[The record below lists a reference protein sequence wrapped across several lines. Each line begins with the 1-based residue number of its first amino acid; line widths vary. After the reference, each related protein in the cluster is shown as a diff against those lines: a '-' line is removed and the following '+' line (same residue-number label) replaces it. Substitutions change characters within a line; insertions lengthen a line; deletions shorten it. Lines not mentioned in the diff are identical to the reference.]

1 MLAPALSSS
10 SALQGLDNP
19 NKRIFVL
26 LKTGSSNA
34 KHAGEIC
41 QCQTHIGIG
50 NTKMTP
56 VCQLVK
62 KWRFSLETL
71 VFLQFQPKFSGTDLV
86 FEVFTVHSRI
96 QSY

>member
-1 MLAPALSSS
+1 MLHRS
-10 SALQGLDNP
+10 
-19 NKRIFVL
+19 
-26 LKTGSSNA
+26 GSQ
-34 KHAGEIC
+34 KGAGEIC

-71 VFLQFQPKFSGTDLV
+71 VFLQFSGTDLV
-86 FEVFTVHSRI
+86 FEVKFKAEYNEIKLNFHMHI
-96 QSY
+96 